1 MREGNKPYSI
11 TYKIAYALSNTHHI
25 EYFAQKDFIDLPLL
39 FHDIGRI
46 YPPENSSITFKDDF
60 LLDIGDKPKY
70 IDHRP
75 SCSRLSL
82 TDNTIHL
89 SKRVT
94 FKSLEQN
101 KKITNY
107 KIKGD
112 YFDGLNWKTIDILID
127 TGAASSYKSKSLTF
141 MLELK
146 ELAEPVKY
154 INFNG
159 EEFRATKFYTVLIR
173 LANQEIKLP
182 LMVEDEG
189 KNDTISIML
198 GMTFLEKCKP
208 WQITSENL
216 IITLNNNEIIIQK

>member
-1 MREGNKPYSI
+1 MLHSI

-25 EYFAQKDFIDLPLL
+25 KYFAQKDYIDLPLL
-39 FHDIGRI
+39 FHDIGRT

-82 TDNTIHL
+82 TNNTIHL
-89 SKRVT
+89 SKMVT

-112 YFDGLNWKTIDILID
+112 YFDGLDWKTIDILIV
-127 TGAASSYKSKSLTF
+127 TPRENPNFLKNGKMVILIKIRNYSRSQKTKWTSA
-141 MLELK
+141 LEWSH
-146 ELAEPVKY
+146 
-154 INFNG
+154 
-159 EEFRATKFYTVLIR
+159 
-173 LANQEIKLP
+173 EI
-182 LMVEDEG
+182 
-189 KNDTISIML
+189 
-198 GMTFLEKCKP
+198 
-208 WQITSENL
+208 
-216 IITLNNNEIIIQK
+216 

>member
-25 EYFAQKDFIDLPLL
+25 EYFAQKDYIDLPLL
-39 FHDIGRI
+39 FQDIGRI
-46 YPPENSSITFKDDF
+46 YPPENSSIYSKDDF

-112 YFDGLNWKTIDILID
+112 YFDGLNWKNIDILID
-127 TGAASSYKSKSLTF
+127 TGAASSYISKSLT
-141 MLELK
+141 LCW
-146 ELAEPVKY
+146 
-154 INFNG
+154 N
-159 EEFRATKFYTVLIR
+159 
-173 LANQEIKLP
+173 
-182 LMVEDEG
+182 
-189 KNDTISIML
+189 
-198 GMTFLEKCKP
+198 
-208 WQITSENL
+208 
-216 IITLNNNEIIIQK
+216 